1 MRAAV
6 RGKNLTL
13 TLFTA
18 AIFLGCAPTTAVAE
32 NLLVTLSVTSFEAGI
47 SYRDVQWHSP
57 IGMITNP
64 CSQADFFAVSID
76 WGDGTGEH
84 KPDTN
89 IRQRQFSRENQTLV
103 VDNGVYLFWD
113 DTHTFP
119 RGGTYVARAKVT
131 LHCLGD
137 PPGNRDVVN
146 ESTVS
151 AYSRIPVNQ
160 VEFRKGGM
168 KATEVAGHQ
177 NVDLTI
183 TLSAIAPPSGTWVKL
198 EADPVGTFN
207 SLPPYYRVSPQQ
219 TQETIRNLEVRKP
232 AAVTTLTV
240 IASTVGRPQES
251 DKLSIT
257 P

>member
-1 MRAAV
+1 MRAAL
-6 RGKNLTL
+6 RAEDLALALLT
-13 TLFTA
+13 A
-18 AIFLGCAPTTAVAE
+18 VIFLACAPRTAVAE
-32 NLLVTLSVTSFEAGI
+32 NPLMTLSVTSFEAGI
-47 SYRDVQWHSP
+47 SYRDVQWHAP

-76 WGDGTGEH
+76 WADGTGEH

-113 DTHTFP
+113 DTHAFA
-119 RGGTYVARAKVT
+119 RAGTYVARAKVT

-146 ESTVS
+146 EGAVS

-160 VEFRKGGM
+160 VEFRKNET
-168 KATEVAGHQ
+168 KVTEVEGHQ

-183 TLSAIAPPSGTWVKL
+183 TLNAAAPPSGTWVKL
-198 EADPVGTFN
+198 EARPAGTFN

-251 DKLSIT
+251 NKLSIT